1 VAAAVKIPLVQ
12 LQNGAYFNRLRRVA
26 VIQPGGSAVTSS
38 DYRYAHTDI
47 AATNIGTAFGANVR
61 QQAENLFE
69 IREEQ
74 LT

>member
-1 VAAAVKIPLVQ
+1 
-12 LQNGAYFNRLRRVA
+12 VA